1 MNYIAMASSEA
12 GLVKQTNQD
21 SYFAQVVSGARGKLA
36 FAVVCDGMGG
46 LEKGEVA
53 SASVVQAFR
62 RWVEERLPLMDQ
74 DEIDDQ
80 SIRSEWTEIAV
91 SFNEKLKR
99 YGRENQ
105 LRLGTTLT
113 ALLLTDQRYYCMN
126 IGDTRAYELTDRLTQ
141 ITEDHTVIAREVE
154 LGNLTEEEA
163 RTDPRRSVLLQC
175 IGASEEIFPD
185 LFFRRGEKGRSVFA
199 LLRWISSRNYRGR
212 NLPLSAGGDVPERGG
227 DEAESGCADPY
238 EYGTDGDG
246 QHYGS
251 GNSYLLKRR
260 GVERRC
266 LKSVP

>member
-185 LFFRRGEKGRSVFA
+185 LFFGEARRDAVY
-199 LLRWISSRNYRGR
+199 LLCSDGFRHEITGDEIYRYLR
-212 NLPLSAGGDVPERGG
+212 AEMCLSAAGMKQSLDALIRMNMERM
-227 DEAESGCADPY
+227 E
-238 EYGTDGDG
+238 TDNITAVAIRT
-246 QHYGS
+246 Y
-251 GNSYLLKRR
+251 
-260 GVERRC
+260 
-266 LKSVP
+266 

>member
-53 SASVVQAFR
+53 ASVVQAFR

-99 YGRENQ
+99 YGREKQ

-185 LFFRRGEKGRSVFA
+185 LFFGEARRNAVY
-199 LLRWISSRNYRGR
+199 LLCSDGFRHEITGDEIYRYLR
-212 NLPLSAGGDVPERGG
+212 AEMCLSAAGMKQSLDALIRMNMERM
-227 DEAESGCADPY
+227 E
-238 EYGTDGDG
+238 TDNITAVAIRT
-246 QHYGS
+246 Y
-251 GNSYLLKRR
+251 
-260 GVERRC
+260 
-266 LKSVP
+266 

>member
-185 LFFRRGEKGRSVFA
+185 LFFGEARRDAVY
-199 LLRWISSRNYRGR
+199 LLCSDGFRHEITRDEIYRYLR
-212 NLPLSAGGDVPERGG
+212 AEMCLSAAGMKQSLDALIRMNMERM
-227 DEAESGCADPY
+227 E
-238 EYGTDGDG
+238 TDNITAVAIRT
-246 QHYGS
+246 Y
-251 GNSYLLKRR
+251 
-260 GVERRC
+260 
-266 LKSVP
+266 

>member
-175 IGASEEIFPD
+175 IGASEEIFPG
-185 LFFRRGEKGRSVFA
+185 LFFGEARRDAVY
-199 LLRWISSRNYRGR
+199 LLCSDGFRHEITGDEIYRYLR
-212 NLPLSAGGDVPERGG
+212 AEMCLSAAGMKQSLDALIRMNMERM
-227 DEAESGCADPY
+227 E
-238 EYGTDGDG
+238 TDNITAVAIRT
-246 QHYGS
+246 Y
-251 GNSYLLKRR
+251 
-260 GVERRC
+260 
-266 LKSVP
+266 

>member
-62 RWVEERLPLMDQ
+62 RWVEERLPLMAQ

-141 ITEDHTVIAREVE
+141 ITEDQTVIAREVE
-154 LGNLTEEEA
+154 LGNLTEQEG

-185 LFFRRGEKGRSVFA
+185 LFFGDARRDAVYLLCSDGFRHEITGEEIYRY
-199 LLRWISSRNYRGR
+199 LRAEMC
-212 NLPLSAGGDVPERGG
+212 LSAAGMKQSLDALIRMNMERM
-227 DEAESGCADPY
+227 E
-238 EYGTDGDG
+238 TDNITAVAIRT
-246 QHYGS
+246 Y
-251 GNSYLLKRR
+251 
-260 GVERRC
+260 
-266 LKSVP
+266 

>member
-185 LFFRRGEKGRSVFA
+185 LFFGEARRNAVY
-199 LLRWISSRNYRGR
+199 LLCSDGFRHEITGDEIYRYLR
-212 NLPLSAGGDVPERGG
+212 AEMCLSAAGMKQSLDALIRMNMERM
-227 DEAESGCADPY
+227 E
-238 EYGTDGDG
+238 TDNITAVAIRT
-246 QHYGS
+246 Y
-251 GNSYLLKRR
+251 
-260 GVERRC
+260 
-266 LKSVP
+266 

>member
-62 RWVEERLPLMDQ
+62 RWVEERLPLMAQ

-141 ITEDHTVIAREVE
+141 ITEDQTVIAREVE

-185 LFFRRGEKGRSVFA
+185 LFFGDARRDAVYLLCSDGFRHEITGEEIYRY
-199 LLRWISSRNYRGR
+199 LRAEMC
-212 NLPLSAGGDVPERGG
+212 LSAAGMKQSLDALIRMNMERM
-227 DEAESGCADPY
+227 E
-238 EYGTDGDG
+238 TDNITAVAIRT
-246 QHYGS
+246 Y
-251 GNSYLLKRR
+251 
-260 GVERRC
+260 
-266 LKSVP
+266 

>member
-62 RWVEERLPLMDQ
+62 RWVEERLPLMAQ

-185 LFFRRGEKGRSVFA
+185 LFFGDARRDAVYLLCSDGFRHEITGEEIYRY
-199 LLRWISSRNYRGR
+199 LRAEMC
-212 NLPLSAGGDVPERGG
+212 LSAAGMKQSLDALIRMNMERM
-227 DEAESGCADPY
+227 E
-238 EYGTDGDG
+238 TDNITAVAIRT
-246 QHYGS
+246 Y
-251 GNSYLLKRR
+251 
-260 GVERRC
+260 
-266 LKSVP
+266 

>member
-99 YGRENQ
+99 YGRE
-105 LRLGTTLT
+105 
-113 ALLLTDQRYYCMN
+113 
-126 IGDTRAYELTDRLTQ
+126 
-141 ITEDHTVIAREVE
+141 
-154 LGNLTEEEA
+154 
-163 RTDPRRSVLLQC
+163 RTWS
-175 IGASEEIFPD
+175 
-185 LFFRRGEKGRSVFA
+185 LF
-199 LLRWISSRNYRGR
+199 L
-212 NLPLSAGGDVPERGG
+212 
-227 DEAESGCADPY
+227 
-238 EYGTDGDG
+238 
-246 QHYGS
+246 
-251 GNSYLLKRR
+251 
-260 GVERRC
+260 
-266 LKSVP
+266 

>member
-185 LFFRRGEKGRSVFA
+185 LVFGEARRDAVYLLCSDGFRHEITGDEIYRY
-199 LLRWISSRNYRGR
+199 LRAEMC
-212 NLPLSAGGDVPERGG
+212 LSAAGMKQSLDALIRMNMERM
-227 DEAESGCADPY
+227 E
-238 EYGTDGDG
+238 TDNITAVAIRT
-246 QHYGS
+246 Y
-251 GNSYLLKRR
+251 
-260 GVERRC
+260 
-266 LKSVP
+266 

>member
-1 MNYIAMASSEA
+1 MASSEA

-185 LFFRRGEKGRSVFA
+185 LFFGEARRDAVY
-199 LLRWISSRNYRGR
+199 LLCSDGFRHEITGDEIYRYLR
-212 NLPLSAGGDVPERGG
+212 AEMCLSAAGMKQSLDALIRMNMERM
-227 DEAESGCADPY
+227 E
-238 EYGTDGDG
+238 TDNITAVAIRT
-246 QHYGS
+246 Y
-251 GNSYLLKRR
+251 
-260 GVERRC
+260 
-266 LKSVP
+266 